1 MDLDVTL
8 QGEGKNIG
16 TPIILAR
23 QYGCN
28 LHCPFCDTAYAIKE
42 KKLRDIDD
50 ILKNIELLLN
60 QNPNINTIVFT
71 GGEPFIDRH
80 INQIYTII
88 KTMSSQLKNIE
99 IETNGTLLNNLKI
112 FDDTIIHSKNITLN
126 ISPKLEISCFKG
138 KIYSEI
144 ENIYINS
151 FLSIKNRMDFND
163 INYIVKFVYDY
174 TLDYDNMEELK
185 IYKFLIQNNILK
197 ENVMIMPF
205 TPNIK
210 SDGFNKKFQDSC
222 QETVKFC
229 IKNGFRYSPREHIN
243 LNII

>member
-1 MDLDVTL
+1 MDLDITI

-42 KKLRDIDD
+42 KKLRDTDD
-50 ILKNIELLLN
+50 ILKNIDLLLD

-71 GGEPFIDRH
+71 GGEPFMDHH

-88 KTMSSQLKNIE
+88 KAMSSQLKNIE
-99 IETNGTLLNNLKI
+99 IETNGTLLENLKI
-112 FDDTIIHSKNITLN
+112 MADDIIHSKNITLN
-126 ISPKLEISCFKG
+126 ISPKLDTLCFKG
-138 KIYSEI
+138 KVYSEI

-151 FLSIKNRMDFND
+151 FLSIKNRMDFKD
-163 INYIVKFVYDY
+163 IDYIIKFVYNY
-174 TLDYDNMEELK
+174 SLDSDNLEELN
-185 IYKFLIQNNILK
+185 IYKFLTQNDIPK
-197 ENVMIMPF
+197 EKVMIMPL

-210 SDGFNKKFQDSC
+210 SDNFNKKFQESC
-222 QETVKFC
+222 QETAKFC